1 MNNLSYIIVYIH
13 LFNIIHRRLNMPSKA
28 ASASAKGKK
37 GKGKTGNK
45 KSGTAMMAA
54 QQSSSSQTRAT
65 IPQTCKIDI
74 DQVLNC
80 SGGYVWK
87 LTPIEHVNRYLVLGG
102 AKDMGNYYMQAEKVN
117 HECALSVLQMIR
129 SPDASQFVQLC
140 DLLKAVS
147 VGGRA
152 PKQEPVLLSVAAAI
166 VFAKNSQEK
175 EIAFETAKACIR
187 IPTHMFMLAGFVRD
201 LSQAKMEN
209 KGKGWGA
216 GFRRTMAHYYLSHTG
231 RDLAYHM
238 TKYQN
243 REGWTHAD
251 MIRMLHINPATLAD
265 DGARLMFD
273 YVMMKYA
280 RKSKTP
286 SEKTLAD
293 LASKQVVITPNPFK
307 PLTKAAFIEKLNAIS
322 TPPIPFVATPPA
334 AIPGAAV
341 QKPLA
346 QGGGSTISKVA
357 GFVSALTSC
366 APSLKPTP
374 APTPSLAP
382 KKKDDE
388 DDDDDDVV
396 VISDETGTMGTST
409 STSISTKKASSMT
422 QLQQVAHFLKHL
434 HALHE
439 AGEKKDVPL
448 ACSLIRSGRLVREH
462 VPTTLFGSKEIW
474 LTLLETM
481 PLEALLRNLGKLT
494 QIGVVDSKYKE
505 IAARLSNQE
514 EILKARIH
522 PIKVLIASKI
532 YKNGSGDLGS
542 LTWSPNIWIITAL
555 TDLFKMSYGTV
566 TPTGKRIM
574 LGIDVSGSMSTAVLG
589 SKVLNCRDA
598 SIAMALLY
606 LETEA
611 NVSAVAFSNTL
622 TDLIAP
628 SRNQLRR
635 GMTFDQAL
643 SATSSMNFSATDCVL
658 PIQHAIKNNLLIDAF
673 IILTDCETYAPT
685 EHPQNALVRYRH
697 ITGIQAK
704 LIVIGMTGNCFTIA
718 DPNDRNTLN
727 LAGFDTSTP
736 EIASMFMRGEI

>member
-1 MNNLSYIIVYIH
+1 
-13 LFNIIHRRLNMPSKA
+13 MPFKV
-28 ASASAKGKK
+28 ASASAAAKGKK
-37 GKGKTGNK
+37 GNK
-45 KSGTAMMAA
+45 KPTASSAMVA
-54 QQSSSSQTRAT
+54 QQSSQTRAT

-87 LTPIEHVNRYLVLGG
+87 LSTIEHVNRYLVLGG
-102 AKDMGNYYMQAEKVN
+102 AKDMGNYYRQADDVS

-129 SPDASQFVQLC
+129 SPDASQFIQLC

-166 VFAKNSQEK
+166 VFAKNAQEK

-201 LSQAKMEN
+201 LSMAKPQN
-209 KGKGWGA
+209 KGKGWGT

-231 RDLAYHM
+231 RELAFHM

-286 SEKTLAD
+286 SEKTLAN
-293 LASKQVVITPNPFK
+293 LASQKVAIVPNPFK
-307 PLTKAAFIEKLNAIS
+307 PLTKAEFVEKLNAIS
-322 TPPIPFVATPPA
+322 TPQIPTAASIAAPA
-334 AIPGAAV
+334 HSAIPTFAQKTGAQTVA
-341 QKPLA
+341 
-346 QGGGSTISKVA
+346 SKVA
-357 GFVSALTSC
+357 GFVSALTSVM
-366 APSLKPTP
+366 PSAAAVTASKPAAQAEDDTFVLI
-374 APTPSLAP
+374 SEE
-382 KKKDDE
+382 DDE
-388 DDDDDDVV
+388 AVV
-396 VISDETGTMGTST
+396 GSSQK
-409 STSISTKKASSMT
+409 KKASSQS
-422 QLQQVAHFLKHL
+422 QLQQVAYLLKHL
-434 HALHE
+434 HAIHE

-448 ACSLIRSGRLVREH
+448 ACALIRSGRLVREH

-494 QIGVVDSKYKE
+494 QIGVAAEKHRE
-505 IAARLSNQE
+505 IVARLVNQTE
-514 EILKARIH
+514 VLKARIH
-522 PIKVLIASKI
+522 PIKVLVASKV
-532 YKNGSGDLGS
+532 YTNGCGDSGS
-542 LTWSPNIWIITAL
+542 LTWTPNAYISVAL
-555 TDLFKMSYGTV
+555 TDLFRISYGAV

-574 LGIDVSGSMSTAVLG
+574 LGIDVSGSMSSQVLG
-589 SKVLNCRDA
+589 SKVLSCRDA

-606 LETEA
+606 METEK
-611 NVSAVAFSNTL
+611 NVSAVAFSETL

-628 SRNQLRR
+628 SKFQLRR
-635 GMTFDQAL
+635 GMTLQQAL
-643 SATSSMNFSATDCVL
+643 AVTNGMNFSATDCVL
-658 PIQHAIKNNLLIDAF
+658 PIQHAIRCKLPIDAF
-673 IILTDCETYAPT
+673 IIITDSETYAPN
-685 EHPQNALVRYRH
+685 EHPQNALIRYREVM
-697 ITGIQAK
+697 GIEAK
-704 LIVIGMTGNCFTIA
+704 LIVLGMTGNCFTIV

>member
-1 MNNLSYIIVYIH
+1 
-13 LFNIIHRRLNMPSKA
+13 MPFKV
-28 ASASAKGKK
+28 ASASAAKGKK
-37 GKGKTGNK
+37 GKGNK
-45 KSGTAMMAA
+45 KSTASSAMVA
-54 QQSSSSQTRAT
+54 QQSSKTRAT
-65 IPQTCKIDI
+65 IPQTCKLDI

-87 LTPIEHVNRYLVLGG
+87 LSAIEHVNRYLVLGG
-102 AKDMGNYYMQAEKVN
+102 AKDMGNYYKQADDVS

-129 SPDASQFVQLC
+129 SPDVSQFIQLC

-147 VGGRA
+147 IGGRA

-166 VFAKNSQEK
+166 VFAKNAQEK

-201 LSQAKMEN
+201 LSMAKPQN

-231 RDLAYHM
+231 RDLAFHM

-286 SEKTLAD
+286 SEKTLAT
-293 LASKQVVITPNPFK
+293 LASQKVAIVPNPFK
-307 PLTKAAFIEKLNAIS
+307 PLTKAEFVEKLNAIS
-322 TPPIPFVATPPA
+322 TPQIPTTASIAAPVVAATA
-334 AIPGAAV
+334 
-341 QKPLA
+341 QKP
-346 QGGGSTISKVA
+346 GSQTVASKVA
-357 GFVSALTSC
+357 GFVSALTSVM
-366 APSLKPTP
+366 PSMPSSASSAVKPAALVAT
-374 APTPSLAP
+374 AATVAASAE
-382 KKKDDE
+382 E
-388 DDDDDDVV
+388 DTFV
-396 VISDETGTMGTST
+396 VISEEDGEEGPGQ
-409 STSISTKKASSMT
+409 KKKGSSQS
-422 QLQQVAHFLKHL
+422 QLQQVAYLLKHL
-434 HALHE
+434 HAIHE
-439 AGEKKDVPL
+439 AGEKKDIPL
-448 ACSLIRSGRLVREH
+448 ACALIRSGRLVREH
-462 VPTTLFGSKEIW
+462 VPTILFGSKEIW

-494 QIGVVDSKYKE
+494 QIGVAAEKHRE
-505 IAARLSNQE
+505 IVARLINQTE
-514 EILKARIH
+514 VLKARIH
-522 PIKVLIASKI
+522 PIKVLVASKV
-532 YKNGSGDLGS
+532 YTNGCGDSGS
-542 LTWSPNIWIITAL
+542 LTWTPNAYIGVAL
-555 TDLFKMSYGTV
+555 TDLFRISYGAV

-574 LGIDVSGSMSTAVLG
+574 LGIDVSGSMSSQVLG
-589 SKVLNCRDA
+589 SKVLTCRDA

-606 LETEA
+606 LETEK

-628 SRNQLRR
+628 SGFQLRR
-635 GMTFDQAL
+635 GMTLQQAL
-643 SATSSMNFSATDCVL
+643 AATSGMNFSSTDCVL
-658 PIQHAIKNNLLIDAF
+658 PIQHAIKHNLQIDAF
-673 IILTDCETYAPT
+673 IVITDNETYAPN
-685 EHPQNALVRYRH
+685 EHPQNALIRYREL
-697 ITGIQAK
+697 TGIQAK
-704 LIVIGMTGNCFTIA
+704 LIVLGMTGNCFTIV
-718 DPNDRNTLN
+718 DPTDRNTLN

>member
-1 MNNLSYIIVYIH
+1 
-13 LFNIIHRRLNMPSKA
+13 MPIKA
-28 ASASAKGKK
+28 ASTASAKGK
-37 GKGKTGNK
+37 GKKGNK
-45 KSGTAMMAA
+45 KPTSAMAA
-54 QQSSSSQTRAT
+54 QQSSQSRAT
-65 IPQTCKIDI
+65 IPQTCKLNI

-87 LTPIEHVNRYLVLGG
+87 LSAIEHVNRYLVLGG
-102 AKDMGNYYMQAEKVN
+102 AKDMGNYYKQADDVS

-147 VGGRA
+147 IGGRA

-166 VFAKNSQEK
+166 VFAKNAQEK

-201 LSQAKMEN
+201 LSMAKPQN

-216 GFRRTMAHYYLSHTG
+216 GFRRTMANYYLSHTG
-231 RDLAYHM
+231 RDLAFHM

-286 SEKTLAD
+286 TEKTLAT
-293 LASKQVVITPNPFK
+293 LASQKVAIVPNPFK
-307 PLTKAAFIEKLNAIS
+307 PLTKAEFVEKLNAIS
-322 TPPIPFVATPPA
+322 TPPIPTSASVAAPA
-334 AIPGAAV
+334 PVIT
-341 QKPLA
+341 QKP
-346 QGGGSTISKVA
+346 GSQTVASKVA
-357 GFVSALTSC
+357 GFVSALTSVMPC
-366 APSLKPTP
+366 TATAAKPVAQKLAQKP
-374 APTPSLAP
+374 A
-382 KKKDDE
+382 E
-388 DDDDDDVV
+388 DDDTFV
-396 VISDETGTMGTST
+396 VITAEDDEEGS
-409 STSISTKKASSMT
+409 SQKKKGSSSQSQS
-422 QLQQVAHFLKHL
+422 QLEQVAFLLKHL
-434 HALHE
+434 HAIHE

-448 ACSLIRSGRLVREH
+448 ACALIRSGRLVREH

-474 LTLLETM
+474 ITLLETM

-494 QIGVVDSKYKE
+494 QIGVAAEKHRE
-505 IAARLSNQE
+505 IVARLVNQTE
-514 EILKARIH
+514 VLKARIH
-522 PIKVLIASKI
+522 PIKVLVASKV
-532 YKNGSGDLGS
+532 YTNGHGDSGS
-542 LTWSPNIWIITAL
+542 LTWTPNAYIGVAL
-555 TDLFKMSYGTV
+555 TDLFRISYGAV

-574 LGIDVSGSMSTAVLG
+574 LGIDVSGSMSSPVLG
-589 SKVLNCRDA
+589 SKVLTCRDA

-606 LETEA
+606 LETET

-622 TDLIAP
+622 TDLLAP
-628 SRNQLRR
+628 SSRNRLTR
-635 GMTFDQAL
+635 GMTLQQAL
-643 SATSSMNFSATDCVL
+643 AATNGMAFSSTDCVL
-658 PIQHAIKNNLLIDAF
+658 PIQHAIKHNILIDAF
-673 IILTDCETYAPT
+673 IIITDNETYAPN
-685 EHPQNALVRYRH
+685 EHPQNALIRYREL
-697 ITGIQAK
+697 TGIQAK
-704 LIVIGMTGNCFTIA
+704 LIVLGMTGNCFTIV
-718 DPNDRNTLN
+718 DPTDRNTLN

>member
-1 MNNLSYIIVYIH
+1 MILFCRSVHNKNNV
-13 LFNIIHRRLNMPSKA
+13 RLPIMPFKV
-28 ASASAKGKK
+28 ASASAAKGKK
-37 GKGKTGNK
+37 GNK
-45 KSGTAMMAA
+45 KSTASSAMVA
-54 QQSSSSQTRAT
+54 QQSSQTRAT

-87 LTPIEHVNRYLVLGG
+87 LSTIEHVNRYLVLGG
-102 AKDMGNYYMQAEKVN
+102 AKDMGNYYKQSDDVS

-129 SPDASQFVQLC
+129 SPDPSQFVQLC

-147 VGGRA
+147 LGGRA

-166 VFAKNSQEK
+166 VFAKNPKEK

-201 LSQAKMEN
+201 LSMAKTQN
-209 KGKGWGA
+209 KGKGWGT

-231 RDLAYHM
+231 RELAFHM

-286 SEKTLAD
+286 SEKTLAN
-293 LASKQVVITPNPFK
+293 LASKNVAIEPNPFK
-307 PLTKAAFIEKLNAIS
+307 PLTKAEFVEKLNAIS
-322 TPPIPFVATPPA
+322 TPQIPTSASIAIAAPIATA
-334 AIPGAAV
+334 QKLGAQTV
-341 QKPLA
+341 
-346 QGGGSTISKVA
+346 TSKVA
-357 GFVSALTSC
+357 GFVSALTSVM
-366 APSLKPTP
+366 PSAAAITASKPASEDDTFVLI
-374 APTPSLAP
+374 SEE
-382 KKKDDE
+382 DDE
-388 DDDDDDVV
+388 AG
-396 VISDETGTMGTST
+396 SSQK
-409 STSISTKKASSMT
+409 KKASSQS
-422 QLQQVAHFLKHL
+422 QLQQVAYLLKHL
-434 HALHE
+434 HAIHE

-448 ACSLIRSGRLVREH
+448 ACALIRSGRLVREH

-494 QIGVVDSKYKE
+494 QIGVAAEKYKE
-505 IAARLSNQE
+505 IEARFLNQAE
-514 EILKARIH
+514 VVKARIH
-522 PIKVLIASKI
+522 PIKVLVASKV
-532 YKNGSGDLGS
+532 YKNGCGDSGS
-542 LTWSPNIWIITAL
+542 LSWVPNIYITVAL
-555 TDLFKMSYGTV
+555 TQLFKLSYGAV

-574 LGIDVSGSMSTAVLG
+574 LGIDVSGSMSTPVLG

-606 LETEA
+606 LETETH
-611 NVSAVAFSNTL
+611 VSAVAFSDTL

-628 SRNQLRR
+628 SKFQLRR
-635 GMTFDQAL
+635 GMTLDQAL
-643 SATSSMNFSATDCVL
+643 AATNGMSFSATDCVL
-658 PIQHAIKNNLLIDAF
+658 PIQHAIRCKIPIDAF
-673 IILTDCETYAPT
+673 IIITDSETYAPN
-685 EHPQNALVRYRH
+685 EHPQNALIRYREVM
-697 ITGIQAK
+697 GIQAK
-704 LIVIGMTGNCFTIA
+704 VIVLGMTGNCFTIV

>member
-1 MNNLSYIIVYIH
+1 
-13 LFNIIHRRLNMPSKA
+13 MPSKA

-37 GKGKTGNK
+37 GNKGNK
-45 KSGTAMMAA
+45 KSGAQAMVA
-54 QQSSSSQTRAT
+54 QQPQNRAT
-65 IPQTCKIDI
+65 IPQTCKMNI

-102 AKDMGNYYMQAEKVN
+102 AKDMGNYYMQAEQVS

-166 VFAKNSQEK
+166 VFAKNPQEK
-175 EIAFETAKACIR
+175 GIAFETAKACIR

-209 KGKGWGA
+209 KGKGWGT

-231 RDLAYHM
+231 RELAYHM

-251 MIRMLHINPATLAD
+251 MIRMLHINPTTLVD

-280 RKSKTP
+280 RKSKIP
-286 SEKTLAD
+286 SEKMVAE
-293 LASKQVVITPNPFK
+293 LASKQVVISPNPFK
-307 PLTKAAFIEKLNAIS
+307 PLTKAEFLEKLNAIS
-322 TPPIPFVATPPA
+322 TPPIPTCESVATVATVDPQ
-334 AIPGAAV
+334 
-341 QKPLA
+341 QKPFA
-346 QGGGSTISKVA
+346 QGGSSTSAKVA

-366 APSLKPTP
+366 VPSSKPKP
-374 APTPSLAP
+374 VVASPE
-382 KKKDDE
+382 KKDDE
-388 DDDDDDVV
+388 DDDVV
-396 VISDETGTMGTST
+396 VISDEPDTST
-409 STSISTKKASSMT
+409 KRAPPMS

-439 AGEKKDVPL
+439 AGERKDIPL

-494 QIGVVDSKYKE
+494 QIGVVADKYKE
-505 IAARLSNQE
+505 IGARFSNQE

-522 PIKVLIASKI
+522 PIKVLVASKI
-532 YKNGSGDLGS
+532 YKNGCGDMGS
-542 LTWSPNIWIITAL
+542 LTWTPNIYITVAL
-555 TDLFKMSYGTV
+555 TQLFKLSYGTI
-566 TPTGKRIM
+566 TPTGQRIM
-574 LGIDVSGSMSTAVLG
+574 LGIDVSGSMSSAVLG
-589 SKVLNCRDA
+589 SKVLTCRDA
-598 SIAMALLY
+598 SIAMALIY
-606 LETEA
+606 LETET

-622 TDLIAP
+622 TDLTAP
-628 SRNQLRR
+628 SSKNHLRR
-635 GMTFDQAL
+635 GMTLDQAL
-643 SATSSMNFSATDCVL
+643 SATHGMSFSTTDCVL
-658 PIQHAIKNNLLIDAF
+658 PILHAMKNNILIDTF
-673 IILTDCETYAPT
+673 IMLTDNETYAPS
-685 EHPQNALVRYRH
+685 EHPQSALIRYREL
-697 ITGIQAK
+697 TGIQAK
-704 LIVIGMTGNCFTIA
+704 LIVIGMTGNCFTIV

>member
-1 MNNLSYIIVYIH
+1 
-13 LFNIIHRRLNMPSKA
+13 MPFKVASS
-28 ASASAKGKK
+28 ASAAKGKK
-37 GKGKTGNK
+37 GKGNK
-45 KSGTAMMAA
+45 KSTASSAMVA
-54 QQSSSSQTRAT
+54 QQSSQTRAT
-65 IPQTCKIDI
+65 IPQTCKLDI

-87 LTPIEHVNRYLVLGG
+87 LSTIEHVNRYLILGG
-102 AKDMGNYYMQAEKVN
+102 AKDMGNYYKQADEVS

-129 SPDASQFVQLC
+129 SPDPSQFVQLC

-147 VGGRA
+147 IGGRA

-166 VFAKNSQEK
+166 VFAKNPKEK

-201 LSQAKMEN
+201 LSMAKPQN
-209 KGKGWGA
+209 KGKGWGT

-231 RDLAYHM
+231 RELAFHM

-286 SEKTLAD
+286 SEKTLAT
-293 LASKQVVITPNPFK
+293 LASKNVAIEPNPFK
-307 PLTKAAFIEKLNAIS
+307 PLTKAEFVEKLNAIS
-322 TPPIPFVATPPA
+322 TPQIPTSASIAIAAPIATAQKTGAQTVA
-334 AIPGAAV
+334 
-341 QKPLA
+341 
-346 QGGGSTISKVA
+346 SKVA
-357 GFVSALTSC
+357 GFVSALTSVM
-366 APSLKPTP
+366 PSAAAVTASKPATE
-374 APTPSLAP
+374 
-382 KKKDDE
+382 DE
-388 DDDDDDVV
+388 TFV
-396 VISDETGTMGTST
+396 VISEEDDEAAGS
-409 STSISTKKASSMT
+409 SQKKKASSQS
-422 QLQQVAHFLKHL
+422 QLQQVAYLLKHL
-434 HALHE
+434 HAIHE

-448 ACSLIRSGRLVREH
+448 ACALIRSGRLVREH

-494 QIGVVDSKYKE
+494 QIGVAAEKHRE
-505 IAARLSNQE
+505 IVARLVNQTE
-514 EILKARIH
+514 VLKARIH
-522 PIKVLIASKI
+522 PIKVLVASKV
-532 YKNGSGDLGS
+532 YTNGCGDSGS
-542 LTWSPNIWIITAL
+542 LSWTPNAYISVAL
-555 TDLFKMSYGTV
+555 TDLFRISYGAV

-574 LGIDVSGSMSTAVLG
+574 LGIDVSGSMSSPVLG
-589 SKVLNCRDA
+589 SKVLSCRDA

-606 LETEA
+606 IETEK

-628 SRNQLRR
+628 SSKFQLRR
-635 GMTFDQAL
+635 GMTLQQAL
-643 SATSSMNFSATDCVL
+643 TVTNGMTFSATDCVL
-658 PIQHAIKNNLLIDAF
+658 PIQHAIRCKLPIDAF
-673 IILTDCETYAPT
+673 IIITDNETYAPN
-685 EHPQNALVRYRH
+685 EHPQNALIRYREVM
-697 ITGIQAK
+697 GIEAK
-704 LIVIGMTGNCFTIA
+704 LIVLGMTGNCFTIVN
-718 DPNDRNTLN
+718 PNDRNTLN

>member
-1 MNNLSYIIVYIH
+1 
-13 LFNIIHRRLNMPSKA
+13 MPSKA

-37 GKGKTGNK
+37 GNK
-45 KSGTAMMAA
+45 KPGATASMVA
-54 QQSSSSQTRAT
+54 QQPQNRAT

-74 DQVLNC
+74 DQVLSF

-87 LTPIEHVNRYLVLGG
+87 LSTIEHVNRYLVLGG
-102 AKDMGNYYMQAEKVN
+102 AKDMGNYYMQAEQVS

-147 VGGRA
+147 IGGRA

-166 VFAKNSQEK
+166 VFAKNPQEK

-209 KGKGWGA
+209 KGKGWGT

-231 RDLAYHM
+231 RELAYHM

-251 MIRMLHINPATLAD
+251 MIRMLHINPATLVD

-286 SEKTLAD
+286 SEKTIAD
-293 LASKQVVITPNPFK
+293 LASKQVTNTPNPFK
-307 PLTKAAFIEKLNAIS
+307 PLTKAEFLEKLNAIS
-322 TPPIPFVATPPA
+322 TPPIPTCAIAAVATVA
-334 AIPGAAV
+334 A
-341 QKPLA
+341 QKPFA
-346 QGGGSTISKVA
+346 QGGGGGGSTSAKVA

-366 APSLKPTP
+366 LPSSKPKPVAAEIP
-374 APTPSLAP
+374 APE
-382 KKKDDE
+382 KKDDE
-388 DDDDDDVV
+388 DDDVV
-396 VISDETGTMGTST
+396 VISGEEKSDT
-409 STSISTKKASSMT
+409 STKKAPPMS

-494 QIGVVDSKYKE
+494 QIGVVSDKHRE
-505 IAARLSNQE
+505 IGARFSNQE
-514 EILKARIH
+514 EIMKARIH
-522 PIKVLIASKI
+522 PIKVLVASKV
-532 YKNGSGDLGS
+532 YKNGCGDMGS
-542 LTWSPNIWIITAL
+542 LSWTPNIYITIAL
-555 TDLFKMSYGTV
+555 TELFKLSYGTI
-566 TPTGKRIM
+566 TPTGQRIM
-574 LGIDVSGSMSTAVLG
+574 LGIDVSGSMSSAVLG
-589 SKVLNCRDA
+589 SRVLTCRDA
-598 SIAMALLY
+598 SIAMAHLY
-606 LETEA
+606 LETET

-635 GMTFDQAL
+635 GMTLDQAL
-643 SATSSMNFSATDCVL
+643 AATSGMMFSATDCVL
-658 PIQHAIKNNLLIDAF
+658 PIQHAIKNNLLIDTF
-673 IILTDCETYAPT
+673 IILTDNETYAPN
-685 EHPQNALVRYRH
+685 EHPQNALVRYREL
-697 ITGIQAK
+697 TGIQAK

>member
-1 MNNLSYIIVYIH
+1 
-13 LFNIIHRRLNMPSKA
+13 MPSKA

-37 GKGKTGNK
+37 GNKGNK
-45 KSGTAMMAA
+45 KSDAQAMVA
-54 QQSSSSQTRAT
+54 QQPQNRAT
-65 IPQTCKIDI
+65 IPQTCKINI

-102 AKDMGNYYMQAEKVN
+102 AKDMGNYYMQAEQVS

-166 VFAKNSQEK
+166 VFAKNPQEK
-175 EIAFETAKACIR
+175 GIAFETAKACIR

-209 KGKGWGA
+209 KGKGWGT

-231 RDLAYHM
+231 RELAYHM

-251 MIRMLHINPATLAD
+251 MIRMLHINPATLVD

-280 RKSKTP
+280 RKSKIP
-286 SEKTLAD
+286 SEKMVAE
-293 LASKQVVITPNPFK
+293 LASKQVVISPNPFK
-307 PLTKAAFIEKLNAIS
+307 PLTKAEFLEKLNAIS
-322 TPPIPFVATPPA
+322 TPPIPTCATAAVATVA
-334 AIPGAAV
+334 A
-341 QKPLA
+341 QKPFA
-346 QGGGSTISKVA
+346 QGGSSTSAKVA
-357 GFVSALTSC
+357 GFISALTSC
-366 APSLKPTP
+366 VPSSKPKPVVAAPE
-374 APTPSLAP
+374 
-382 KKKDDE
+382 KKDN
-388 DDDDDDVV
+388 DDDDVV
-396 VISDETGTMGTST
+396 VISDEHEPDT
-409 STSISTKKASSMT
+409 STKKTPMS

-439 AGEKKDVPL
+439 AGERKDVPL

-494 QIGVVDSKYKE
+494 QIGVVADKYKE
-505 IAARLSNQE
+505 IEARFSNQE
-514 EILKARIH
+514 EILKSRIH
-522 PIKVLIASKI
+522 PIKVLVASKI
-532 YKNGSGDLGS
+532 YKNGCGDMGS
-542 LTWSPNIWIITAL
+542 LTWTPNIYITVAL
-555 TDLFKMSYGTV
+555 TQLFKLSYGTI
-566 TPTGKRIM
+566 TPTGQRIM
-574 LGIDVSGSMSTAVLG
+574 LGIDVSGSMSSAVLG
-589 SKVLNCRDA
+589 SKVLTCRDA
-598 SIAMALLY
+598 SIAMALIY
-606 LETEA
+606 LETET

-622 TDLIAP
+622 TDLTAP
-628 SRNQLRR
+628 SSKNHLRR
-635 GMTFDQAL
+635 GMTLDQAL
-643 SATSSMNFSATDCVL
+643 SATHGMSFSTTDCVL
-658 PIQHAIKNNLLIDAF
+658 PILHAMKNNILIDTF
-673 IILTDCETYAPT
+673 IMLTDNETYAPS
-685 EHPQNALVRYRH
+685 EHPQSALIRYREL
-697 ITGIQAK
+697 TGIQAK
-704 LIVIGMTGNCFTIA
+704 LIVIGMTGNCFTIV